1 MEDSKIALKLEE
13 ETKGL
18 GKIAEKLE
26 DVIKYEFDKGIEQID
41 VEEMGKAIDML

>member
-26 DVIKYEFDKGIEQID
+26 DTL
-41 VEEMGKAIDML
+41 A